1 LYVKGDKLI
10 RSGHFL
16 YDLREMLGSPQIL
29 VGLLVV
35 ASIFILFI
43 SFQFV
48 YVFVLLFGTMITLR
62 GLIGRRCPKCDGPLK
77 EVGAERDKENAFI
90 MYIIWRCP
98 RDGYEEKEKTKG
110 DAGLFG
116 TG

>member
-1 LYVKGDKLI
+1 MI
-10 RSGHFL
+10 RSNHFL
-16 YDLREMLGSPQIL
+16 YDLREALGSPKIL
-29 VGLLVV
+29 IGLLGV
-35 ASIFILFI
+35 AGLLTFLV
-43 SFQFV
+43 SFQFI
-48 YVFVLLFGTMITLR
+48 YLFVLIFAAMIAIR

-77 EVGAERDKENAFI
+77 EVGAERDKENAFV